1 MVGLMSGIL
10 SLARELYL
18 MYLPPDQA
26 QQIQKSLFWRCV
38 FISFILSAA
47 LAWWVEHKAL
57 VDEKAKNQK
66 PDIRVRMIAGFLAAW
81 TDVKYNVQGTKH
93 TLVRLKRI
101 IFHVALENHRPVAT
115 TCEEIQLD
123 LKLGDADYKT
133 NATLQTGGRFL
144 RELDSGTEY
153 QMCDLDV
160 DHYESLE
167 YAHHDEGWLVFDF
180 PNLDDSHTDAVV
192 TLRVIDG
199 LRGVHVFGPEPMQLK
214 RAKVG

>member
-1 MVGLMSGIL
+1 MVSLMSGIL

-18 MYLPPDQA
+18 MYLPPNQA
-26 QQIQKSLFWRCV
+26 EQIQKSLFWRCV

-57 VDEKAKNQK
+57 VDEKAKNLK

-81 TDVKYNVQGTKH
+81 TDVQYNKQRTKH
-93 TLVRLKRI
+93 TLAQLKRI

-115 TCEEIQLD
+115 TCEEIKLE
-123 LKLGDADYKT
+123 LKLGNAYYKT

-167 YAHHDEGWLVFDF
+167 YAHHDEGWLVFDV

-192 TLRVIDG
+192 TLWVIDG
-199 LRGVHVFGPEPMQLK
+199 LRGVHVFGPEPMRLK
-214 RAKVG
+214 RARVD